1 MAPAATRPLTD
12 VMDGASLRLGYGSRV
27 HVPIGACVELSAPSV
42 ERIPFG
48 IASCAVVCSSLL
60 RAPWLLLVLIMPR
73 SAFGAVVFYL
83 VVASAGIVLLQ
94 WALSWFDWTIS
105 LGAALAARAF
115 PGLLAATFAGLEGFH
130 ASVRAVLAVALLEL
144 IFATFVVGLT
154 AVRPQGWNER
164 GTGFDPGQLLPS
176 LRHEAVAWGHE
187 TDWDADGGGSVESV
201 VRAARKER
209 LSTGR

>member
-1 MAPAATRPLTD
+1 
-12 VMDGASLRLGYGSRV
+12 
-27 HVPIGACVELSAPSV
+27 VELSSPGV

-48 IASCAVVCSSLL
+48 VASCSVVCSSLL

-73 SAFGAVVFYL
+73 STFGAVVFYA

-105 LGAALAARAF
+105 FSSAIVARAF
-115 PGLLAATFAGLEGFH
+115 PGLLAAAFAGLEGFH
-130 ASVRAVLAVALLEL
+130 ASVRAVLAVAVLEL

-154 AVRPQGWNER
+154 AVRPHGWAER

-176 LRHEAVAWGHE
+176 ARHAAVAWGNG
-187 TDWDADGGGSVESV
+187 TDWDVEGGGSVESV
-201 VRAARKER
+201 VRAAREER
-209 LSTGR
+209 LPARR